1 MQVLSEVL
9 LTFGRELKRTLRSG
23 KGLGGLLLFLV
34 GGAGVAIVLFS
45 FLERAEY
52 YASRQE
58 TRTMMRRQVLSA
70 MYEGVSGQEQIV
82 DYLVKAPEPIMAFYP
97 LTAFFLGIITMV
109 WGFDAIAGDVQYRTI
124 RYVTLRARRPSLVV
138 GRWLALWAS
147 GVVVSLLVSLIL
159 WAGLAAKGPYEA
171 GVVFHYGLRTWV
183 ASITL
188 SAWYSALTILASSL
202 FRTPVLALL
211 TAGGSATVLWFLNKL
226 SGAGWAPS
234 WLKGAHLAFPGA
246 WDDRLIGA
254 GIEHWGAGTLV
265 CVLWTAIALVGA
277 SAVLSKRDV

>member
-1 MQVLSEVL
+1 MQILSEVL

-45 FLERAEY
+45 FLERAEFY
-52 YASRQE
+52 TARPE

-70 MYEGVSGQEQIV
+70 MYDGVSGKDQIV
-82 DYLVKAPEPIMAFYP
+82 DYLVSAPEPIMAFYP

-109 WGFDAIAGDVQYRTI
+109 WGFDTIAGDVQYRTI
-124 RYVTLRARRPSLVV
+124 RYVTLRARRPSLVI
-138 GRWLALWAS
+138 GRWLALWVS
-147 GVVVSLLVSLIL
+147 GVIVSLVVSLIL
-159 WAGLAAKGPYEA
+159 WAGLASKGPYDTSA
-171 GVVFHYGLRTWV
+171 VFHYGLRTWIATV
-183 ASITL
+183 TL
-188 SAWYSALTILASSL
+188 SAWYSALTVLASSL

-234 WLKGAHLAFPGA
+234 WLKAAHDALPGA
-246 WDDRLIGA
+246 WDDRLIGP
-254 GIEHWGAGTLV
+254 GIAQWGAGSGV
-265 CVLWTAIALVGA
+265 CLLWSALALVAA
-277 SAVLSKRDV
+277 SAIVSKRDV